1 MSQPA
6 DQHDTNSSSPRE
18 QPFCDAARGP
28 RIQKVMAEAGVGS
41 RRHCEDLI
49 REGRVTV
56 NGHRI
61 LELPPR
67 DRAVPVA
74 VESPE
79 GICDGP
85 LLPLEVVLHWGREDT
100 NSILVISALKS
111 PLGVFQQQLGGEPRQ
126 SWPLSVLDPG

>member
-6 DQHDTNSSSPRE
+6 DQHDTNPSSPGE

-56 NGHRI
+56 VS
-61 LELPPR
+61 
-67 DRAVPVA
+67 RANEFIFTFVQNEYVPN
-74 VESPE
+74 S
-79 GICDGP
+79 
-85 LLPLEVVLHWGREDT
+85 EDEEEM
-100 NSILVISALKS
+100 K
-111 PLGVFQQQLGGEPRQ
+111 
-126 SWPLSVLDPG
+126 

>member
-6 DQHDTNSSSPRE
+6 DQHDTNSSSPGE

-61 LELPPR
+61 LKLPAWVDPDQDHISVDGKLIR
-67 DRAVPVA
+67 PPV
-74 VESPE
+74 
-79 GICDGP
+79 
-85 LLPLEVVLHWGREDT
+85 
-100 NSILVISALKS
+100 S
-111 PLGVFQQQLGGEPRQ
+111 PLYIILNK
-126 SWPLSVLDPG
+126 PLNYQNNAVG